1 MEKPT
6 PITSIPEH
14 QAVIARRRITRNTE
28 LSADGCW
35 EWNKALDRYGYGR
48 FRITLEGV
56 VRASGAHRISW
67 LVFRGDISDP
77 VLQIDHLCRNRRCVN
92 PAHLDLV
99 TNYEN
104 YLRAAPFPEWRF
116 GVRGSRG
123 GRGRPPIH
131 NREHCAHGH
140 PWIPENI
147 YVRVDRN
154 GYVHKTCKQCNRIR
168 SLAAKVKRRASSA

>member
-1 MEKPT
+1 MKKPT
-6 PITSIPEH
+6 PITSIPES
-14 QAVIARRRITRNTE
+14 QAEIARLRITRNTDV
-28 LSADGCW
+28 SPHGCW

-48 FRITLEGV
+48 FRITLAGQ
-56 VRASGAHRISW
+56 VRSSGAHRISW
-67 LVFRGDISDP
+67 LVFRGEIPDP
-77 VLQIDHLCRNRRCVN
+77 RLQIDHLCRNRRCVN
-92 PAHLDLV
+92 PDHLELV
-99 TNYEN
+99 TNYQN
-104 YLRAAPFPEWRF
+104 YERAAPFPEWQF

-123 GRGRPPIH
+123 RPPI
-131 NREHCAHGH
+131 RTKEKCAHGH